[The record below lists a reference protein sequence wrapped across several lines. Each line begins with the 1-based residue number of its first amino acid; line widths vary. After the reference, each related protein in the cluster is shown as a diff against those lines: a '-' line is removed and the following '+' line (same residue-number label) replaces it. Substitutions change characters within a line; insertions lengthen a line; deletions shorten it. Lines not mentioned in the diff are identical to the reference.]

1 MLSLLCAVALNGS
14 ANAQDA
20 VIDFGAAG
28 TVTTSESDRYIIQ
41 PGDTLWDISTAFMGD
56 AYYWPRLWSFND
68 YITNP
73 HWIYPG
79 QAVVFKPGTVL
90 DPPEMDLPEV
100 REPGYRPPGVTLVD
114 SQLECGP
121 DIRYDESFPST
132 HYQTPVFLADPADVE
147 VWGSVYGAKTGQF
160 ELGEGDIVYMDLD
173 DTDAVGCGDVVSL
186 FRQGDKVKH
195 PEARGVSYGNM
206 FHVTGEARI
215 LHIDE
220 DDRVTAV
227 IRRMYAPVKRGDV
240 VGPVITV
247 DAELPSQPPRGDLDG
262 VIVARGGEH
271 LYTLGGP
278 GEVVFIDRGRADGL
292 RVGNSMYVIHQRDFT
307 VALSEDLDEIPEQVV
322 GRVLVTSVEENH
334 STAVIIRSAINIQT
348 GDRVS
353 QTVQ

>member
-1 MLSLLCAVALNGS
+1 MLSLLFAAALTGT
-14 ANAQDA
+14 AEAQDA

-100 REPGYRPPGVTLVD
+100 REPGYTPPSVTLID

-121 DIRYDESFPST
+121 DVRYDESFASA
-132 HYQTPVFLADPADVE
+132 HYITPAFLSDPGDVE
-147 VWGSVYGAKTGQF
+147 VWGTLYGAKTGNI
-160 ELGEGDIVYMDLD
+160 ELGEGDLVYLELD
-173 DTDAVGCGDVVSL
+173 DTDAVGCGDIVSI
-186 FRQGDKVKH
+186 FRQSDKVKH
-195 PEARGVSYGNM
+195 PDSRKVSYGNL
-206 FHVTGEARI
+206 FHITGEARI

-220 DDRVTAV
+220 EDRVTAV
-227 IRRMYAPVKRGDV
+227 VRRMYAPVKRGDV

-247 DAELPSQPPRGDLDG
+247 DAELPSSPPRGDLDG
-262 VIVARGGEH
+262 VIIARSGQG
-271 LYTLGGP
+271 LYDLAGT
-278 GEVVFIDRGRADGL
+278 GEVVFIDRGRADGV
-292 RVGNSMYVIHQRDFT
+292 RVGNSLYVIHQRDQG
-307 VALSEDLDEIPEQVV
+307 VSLIEDQDNIPEQVV
-322 GRVLVTSVEENH
+322 GRIVVTGVEENH
-334 STAVIIRSAINIQT
+334 ATGVLLRAATNVRV
-348 GDRVS
+348 GDRVA